1 MRYLLL
7 SDVHSNLEALYTCLE
22 LAAGRYDMAVCLG
35 DLVGYGPNPNE
46 VINKIR
52 NFCKIVIRGNHDKAC
67 CGIDD
72 AKEFNP
78 YARMATEWTRQALTP
93 RNLEYLRALP
103 MGPAVMEGFIFV
115 HGSPN
120 NEDEYIL
127 GPAQALPLLRG
138 PETQIVCFGHT
149 HLQGGFTLSSEG
161 RFQSI
166 RIPATPDGLTLTV
179 PIEDGDRY
187 LINPGSIGQ
196 PRDHDWRAGFAILDL
211 DQKAVEYYR
220 TPYNVA
226 QTQAKMEKAQ
236 LPLPL
241 YRRLELGR

>member
-22 LAAGRYDMAVCLG
+22 LAAGKYDMAVCLG

-46 VINKIR
+46 VVDKIH
-52 NFCKIVIRGNHDKAC
+52 NLCKIVIRGNHDKAC

-72 AKEFNP
+72 AKEFNL

-93 RNLEYLRALP
+93 QHIDYLRALP
-103 MGPAVMEGFIFV
+103 MGPALMEGFIFV
-115 HGSPN
+115 HGSPQD
-120 NEDEYIL
+120 EDEYIL

-138 PETQIVCFGHT
+138 PEAQLVCFGHT
-149 HLQGGFTLSSEG
+149 HLQGGFTLTSAE

-166 RIPATPDGLTLTV
+166 HIPTSPDGLTVTAPLVDSTQ
-179 PIEDGDRY
+179 Y
-187 LINPGSIGQ
+187 LINPGSVGQ
-196 PRDHDWRAGFAILDL
+196 PRDRDPRAAFAILDTER
-211 DQKAVEYYR
+211 KEVEYYR
-220 TPYNVA
+220 TPYDVA
-226 QTQAKMEKAQ
+226 RTQAKMEKAG
-236 LPLPL
+236 LPQPL